1 MTPRPL
7 LLPLAVLALLAA
19 CGGGKDGAAPTEQS
33 VALSAPSAPTAAAS
47 APEMRELRG
56 SVTGRAVAADY
67 AAAAPPP
74 PPAVAPAPGA
84 ALPASS
90 AQPDAAATSMVIRTG
105 QAAVE
110 VDSLEPALA
119 AVRALAARLG
129 GHVGNATMAAGR
141 DQVRSATLQV
151 RVPSDRFDA
160 LVGGLSPLGR
170 VETVNVQAEDVGEE
184 FVDVS
189 ARAAN
194 ARRLEARL
202 VALLERG
209 TPRLSDVLQ
218 VERELARVRE
228 EIERME
234 GRLRFL
240 RARAA
245 MSTLEITAHEP
256 PPLVGPSGSGHPLA
270 HAARQAWR
278 NFLALL
284 AFGIAS
290 LGVLVPVAAVA
301 AVAWRVGRRLRAPA
315 PVSSAP

>member
-1 MTPRPL
+1 MT
-7 LLPLAVLALLAA
+7 
-19 CGGGKDGAAPTEQS
+19 
-33 VALSAPSAPTAAAS
+33 
-47 APEMRELRG
+47 
-56 SVTGRAVAADY
+56 
-67 AAAAPPP
+67 
-74 PPAVAPAPGA
+74 
-84 ALPASS
+84 
-90 AQPDAAATSMVIRTG
+90 
-105 QAAVE
+105 
-110 VDSLEPALA
+110 
-119 AVRALAARLG
+119 
-129 GHVGNATMAAGR
+129 AGR

-151 RVPSDRFDA
+151 RVPADRFDA
-160 LVGGLSPLGR
+160 LVGGLAPLGR
-170 VETVNVQAEDVGEE
+170 VETVNVHAEDVGEE

-209 TPRLSDVLQ
+209 APRLSDVLQ

-245 MSTLEITAHEP
+245 MSTLEVTAHEP
-256 PPLVGPSGSGHPLA
+256 PPLVGPSSSVNPLA
-270 HAARQAWR
+270 DAVRQAWR

-290 LGVLVPVAAVA
+290 LGVLVPVAVVA
-301 AVAWRVGRRLRAPA
+301 AVAWRVGRRFRAAA
-315 PVSSAP
+315 PVAGAP